1 MNTYECF
8 KGIFAVL
15 LNSDFHLEHILA
27 DISYIP
33 SKLII
38 KIELNMSIDLKE
50 VGNMLRKQAYIT
62 DNSVEMSVY
71 LSMQLQKPLLVEGP
85 AGVGKTEIA
94 KVLASA
100 LQTDLI
106 RLQCYEGLDATHA
119 IYEWNY
125 QHQLIYLKM
134 HDSDVGKDKLE
145 EHIFS
150 DKFLLKRPILDA
162 ISREKPPVLLI
173 DEIDRADEEFE
184 SFLLEV
190 LSDWQ
195 ISIPEIGTIKAK
207 SKPHVILTGNRTR
220 ELSEALRRR
229 CLYLW
234 IEYPDFE
241 KELSILMT
249 KIPGL
254 DQKLGEQIC
263 AFMEE
268 LRNLQLEKTP
278 GVAETLD
285 WARALASMHLKH
297 LDKQVVEDTL
307 GVILKDWQDIRQTQD
322 SLSELLEKTGV
333 ISRLG

>member
-1 MNTYECF
+1 M
-8 KGIFAVL
+8 
-15 LNSDFHLEHILA
+15 
-27 DISYIP
+27 
-33 SKLII
+33 
-38 KIELNMSIDLKE
+38 LK
-50 VGNMLRKQAYIT
+50 KQAYIT

-71 LSMQLQKPLLVEGP
+71 LSMQLEKPLLIEGP

-100 LQTDLI
+100 LETDLI
-106 RLQCYEGLDATHA
+106 RLQCYEGLDAAHA
-119 IYEWNY
+119 LYEWNY

-134 HDSDVGKDKLE
+134 YDDNSLSKEKLE

-150 DKFLLKRPILDA
+150 DKFLLKRPILEA
-162 ISREKPPVLLI
+162 ISRDKPPVLLI

-195 ISIPEIGTIKAK
+195 VSIPEVGTIAAK
-207 SKPHVILTGNRTR
+207 SKPHVVLTGNRTR

-234 IEYPDFE
+234 IEYPEFE
-241 KELSILMT
+241 KELAILKE

-254 DQKLGEQIC
+254 DQKLAEQIC

-268 LRNLQLEKTP
+268 LRRIKLEKTP
-278 GVAETLD
+278 GIAETLD
-285 WARALASMHLKH
+285 WARALAAMHLTH
-297 LDKQVVEDTL
+297 LDRQVVEDTL
-307 GVILKDWQDIRQTQD
+307 GVVLKEWHDIRHTQD